1 MKIFQK
7 ASKFSRKK
15 DNPNFF
21 TTILTF
27 SQLLDKVKMLKSAVF
42 KICFPKNVVLIDVP
56 WFACPQTKKAQM
68 YVQFCPIETDFP
80 NQDIS

>member
-1 MKIFQK
+1 
-7 ASKFSRKK
+7 
-15 DNPNFF
+15 
-21 TTILTF
+21 
-27 SQLLDKVKMLKSAVF
+27 MLKSAVF